1 MTTSAADITHPN
13 NHLRDVRNPGSKMFD
28 PRDPRCRKIAEAHR
42 KGPRR
47 RFPTMA
53 PGSSS
58 VLIEEVEEDGCDVKT
73 GGLGGGA
80 PLSTTHI

>member
-13 NHLRDVRNPGSKMFD
+13 NHLRDVRNPGSKMLGDDGD
-28 PRDPRCRKIAEAHR
+28 PR
-42 KGPRR
+42 KGTQRLT
-47 RFPTMA
+47 PTMA
-53 PGSSS
+53 PGSCS
-58 VLIEEVEEDGCDVKT
+58 VLIGEVEEDGCDVKT